1 MEKNLAVLMVAL
13 LAEWS
18 VVKWDCLM
26 AVDWVQR
33 SVGKKESEMADHKV
47 ERMVAKL
54 GLWKVEMKVFR
65 RE

>member
-47 ERMVAKL
+47 ERMVARL
-54 GLWKVEMKVFR
+54 GR
-65 RE
+65 